1 MFYEAIKTKTRPAW
15 LDKFIAT
22 QDGEELIDC
31 TGIAV
36 TRPDGETDHE
46 VWELIT
52 VCYAYAMLYKFVSYD
67 DDDAELRESQMI
79 GIDVIRKCAQVADE
93 LKENVD
99 WNNELKN
106 IEGVTA

>member
-1 MFYEAIKTKTRPAW
+1 MHYELKKTKTRPVW
-15 LDKFIAT
+15 LDRFIAT

-46 VWELIT
+46 VWELT
-52 VCYAYAMLYKFVSYD
+52 TACYAYVMLYKFVSYD
-67 DDDAELRESQMI
+67 DDDVELRESRMI
-79 GIDVIRKCAQVADE
+79 PIDVIRKCAQVADE

-99 WNNELKN
+99 WNNELKK
-106 IEGVTA
+106 IEGVA